1 MSFQQTKWEILII
14 DTLVLYSVELT
25 LTGLTVNHAPYSI
38 ASDASNNN
46 QKKCTPPFRHF
57 YLKNGA
63 LNYLLGFYE
72 TFH

>member
-46 QKKCTPPFRHF
+46 NQKNAPH
-57 YLKNGA
+57 
-63 LNYLLGFYE
+63 LLDIFIWKME
-72 TFH
+72 L